1 MALTK
6 LNFSGSGL
14 SSLPNGSVIQTVS
27 ANSLDKYT
35 GADFDASFENV
46 TGLTVNITPSSTSN
60 KIYVFAT
67 LQASVSGVHI
77 TFRIA
82 RDGNAIVT
90 PTAAGNRQLGMAH
103 IYGSSSYNDHYNI
116 ESKVMQ
122 VLDTTHNS
130 TSQLTYSVQG
140 QNNANPNLQQ
150 IAVNSTYTDGDAN
163 YNARV
168 ISTITAMEIK
178 G

>member
-14 SSLPNGSVIQTVS
+14 SSFPSGSVIQTVS
-27 ANSLDKYT
+27 TNLTSTTDSTA
-35 GADFDASFENV
+35 FDANFENIS
-46 TGLTVNITPSSTSN
+46 GLTVNITPSSTSN
-60 KIYVFAT
+60 KVYVIAT
-67 LQASVSGVHI
+67 LQVSVSGVHV
-77 TFRIA
+77 TLRIA
-82 RDGNAIVT
+82 RGGSAIVS
-90 PTAAGNRQLGMAH
+90 PDSPGNRMAGMAH
-103 IYGSSSYNDHYNI
+103 IYGSSSFNDHYDI

-122 VLDTTHNS
+122 VLDSPSS

-140 QNNANPNLQQ
+140 RNVNNPNLTNLK
-150 IAVNSTYTDGDAN
+150 INRTNEDSNAGYNS
-163 YNARV
+163 RV